1 MALSRMKTI
10 DLVQEVLRPEW
21 LMKGCTL
28 LCIGWLLGACSQATG
43 PYFRPAEHL
52 TPDQTMVYLY
62 FPKQSGYSDS
72 YTILGNGTTVTRLD
86 EGGYYPFCTVPGRMT
101 FSLDGYPE
109 KQTLTIAAQPGHT
122 YFVKVV
128 LVERRALIRGENRFY
143 QLFPVRDDLAYAEM
157 SPLRLMATCY
167 TTEGCAQS
175 QK

>member
-1 MALSRMKTI
+1 MPTTLRKAVDLIQRMLSRESLTTRCI
-10 DLVQEVLRPEW
+10 
-21 LMKGCTL
+21 L
-28 LCIGWLLGACSQATG
+28 LCIGWTLAGCGQATG

-167 TTEGCAQS
+167 TTEGCAQ
-175 QK
+175 KLN